1 MDMVGNGAW
10 RGQMGGFLE
19 NTCVSLKKTIQ
30 CRVGVNSGSGC
41 DVGRGGVGVVTRV
54 SLNKAEMLWVW
65 AKRLT
70 CWAEAGLGCM
80 GTSAHSAMGWFSYV
94 KRIVNEE

>member
-1 MDMVGNGAW
+1 MDVVGNGAW

-41 DVGRGGVGVVTRV
+41 DVGRGGVGLVPRV
-54 SLNKAEMLWVW
+54 SWCRAVML
-65 AKRLT
+65 
-70 CWAEAGLGCM
+70 
-80 GTSAHSAMGWFSYV
+80 
-94 KRIVNEE
+94 